1 MADVTIRRT
10 ATAVVLLLVL
20 ATGLRL
26 FRLGERVVWFDESVA
41 MLIAKADS
49 SDAAFVAARD
59 EGHAPLF
66 NLLLHF
72 WTRVAPGEEGARW
85 LSVLLGVAAVA
96 TVFAFGNALVG
107 RTTGLLA
114 ALFLA
119 LCPLHVWYSQEIRM
133 YALQTLLV
141 CLSFLFMFLALE
153 RPKPAWWILYV
164 VATALSLYAQYT
176 SFLAL
181 VAQNLYVIAAS
192 RRHKES
198 LRRWV
203 LAQAVVAVLFMPWL
217 AQLLAH
223 LEEKARGYWIK
234 PLTWDMPVRFFAL
247 LSGSNLTDTGA
258 RWPAIGIILLL
269 LAVALTVLF
278 RDKET
283 RPHALF
289 LTLWLFVP
297 PVLLVL
303 VSLGQNL
310 FLPRVIL
317 YIAPAFALLVGWGMA
332 RTPSRV
338 VAAAGIG
345 TLVAFNLLALQGYYF
360 SDNWWVKSP
369 LRAASAQVAGEFR
382 PGDVVIHSSRFSYR
396 PFQYY
401 LACTDQIG
409 AGRQTGVGTSVTQ
422 GLLVETENFPGLF
435 GVIGDSRLPNDTA
448 PFRRIWLV
456 LYPDF
461 QQPGLHGRV
470 LDWMNKHHTLRRVV
484 RDSRTLHVALYDRR
498 DAALTPP
505 GMISPR

>member
-1 MADVTIRRT
+1 MADVAIKRT
-10 ATAVVLLLVL
+10 VTAVVLLLVL

-26 FRLGERVVWFDESVA
+26 FHLSERVVWFDESVA

-49 SDAAFVAARD
+49 ADAAFVAARD

-66 NLLLHF
+66 NLLMHF

-96 TVFAFGNALVG
+96 TVFAIGNALAG

-153 RPKPAWWILYV
+153 RPKPAWWVLYV
-164 VATALSLYAQYT
+164 VATTLSLYAQYT

-181 VAQNLYVIAAS
+181 AAQNLYVIVAA

-203 LAQAVVAVLFMPWL
+203 LAQAAVAVLFMPWL

-223 LEEKARGYWIK
+223 IEEKARGYWIK

-247 LSGSNLTDTGA
+247 LSGSNLTDTSS
-258 RWPAIGIILLL
+258 RWPAIGISLLL
-269 LAVALTVLF
+269 LAVTLTVLF
-278 RDKET
+278 RDKEA
-283 RPHALF
+283 RPRALL

-297 PVLLVL
+297 LVLLVL
-303 VSLGQNL
+303 VSLRQNL

-317 YIAPAFALLVGWGMA
+317 YIAPAFALLIGWGMA
-332 RTPSRV
+332 RMPSR
-338 VAAAGIG
+338 AIAIAGIG
-345 TLVAFNLLALQGYYF
+345 TLIAFNLFALQGYYF
-360 SDNWWVKSP
+360 NDNWWVKSP
-369 LRAASAQVAGEFR
+369 LRKASAKVAGKFQ
-382 PGDVVIHSSRFSYR
+382 PGDIVIHSSRFSYR

-401 LACTDQIG
+401 ISD
-409 AGRQTGVGTSVTQ
+409 RVTQ
-422 GLLVETENFPGLF
+422 GLLVETDNFPGLF
-435 GVIGDSRLPNDTA
+435 RVIGDSRLPNDTA

-461 QQPGLHGRV
+461 QQPDLHLRV
-470 LDWMNKHHTLRRVV
+470 LDWMNQYHTLRRVV
-484 RDSRTLHVALYDRR
+484 YDSRTLYVALYDRY

-505 GMISPR
+505 FLWLVLAVGPGDYVN

>member
-1 MADVTIRRT
+1 MLA
-10 ATAVVLLLVL
+10 L
-20 ATGLRL
+20 ATGLRV
-26 FRLGERVVWFDESVA
+26 FHLGERVVWFDESVA

-49 SDAAFVAARD
+49 ADAAFMAARD

-72 WTRVAPGEEGARW
+72 WTRVAPGENSARW

-96 TVFAFGNALVG
+96 TVFALGNALAG

-114 ALFLA
+114 ALLLA

-153 RPKPAWWILYV
+153 RPKPAWWVLYV

-181 VAQNLYVIAAS
+181 VAQNLYVIAAA

-203 LAQAVVAVLFMPWL
+203 LAQGIVAMLFMPWL

-223 LEEKARGYWIK
+223 LQEKARGYWIK
-234 PLTWDMPVRFFAL
+234 PLTWDMPVKFFAL

-258 RWPAIGIILLL
+258 HWPAIGISLLL
-269 LAVALTVLF
+269 LAVALVIIF
-278 RDKET
+278 RDKEA
-283 RPHALF
+283 RSRALF
-289 LTLWLFVP
+289 LTLWFFVP
-297 PVLLVL
+297 LTLLVL

-332 RTPSRV
+332 REFTPTASGRAIAV
-338 VAAAGIG
+338 AGIG
-345 TLVAFNLLALQGYYF
+345 TLVAFNLFALQGYYF
-360 SDNWWVKSP
+360 NDNWWVKSA
-369 LRAASAQVAGEFR
+369 LREASAQVAGKFQ
-382 PGDVVIHSSRFSYR
+382 PGDIVIHSSRFSYR

-401 LACTDQIG
+401 LARTDQIG
-409 AGRQTGVGTSVTQ
+409 AGRQTGAGDCITQ
-422 GLLVETENFPGLF
+422 GLVVETENFPKLF

-448 PFRRIWLV
+448 PFRRVWLV

-461 QQPGLHGRV
+461 QQPGLHERV
-470 LDWMNKHHTLRRVV
+470 LDWMNKHHALRRVV
-484 RDSRTLHVALYDRR
+484 YDSRTLDVALYDRR

-505 GMISPR
+505 PGVISPR